1 MVDSQN
7 EFLCV
12 YPSDRSKRTCN
23 GWWDP
28 TWHCTCCLH
37 PHSERHYHCKCHS
50 HRQLKGT
57 LASFPPPWT
66 NMCREAWYC
75 NRVWTTYSISKQFP
89 NCFQAKADAYMEA
102 IPAFNLFIW
111 RLGNITVL
119 RKLNLRIANS
129 LENSLLLVHSDPR
142 WRCISLNLCGP
153 HVSTLFKCWEVTVQ
167 GITLPHI
174 STITRSWLLE
184 QKRMRE

>member
-1 MVDSQN
+1 M
-7 EFLCV
+7 E
-12 YPSDRSKRTCN
+12 
-23 GWWDP
+23 WWDP
-28 TWHCTCCLH
+28 TWHCTCC

-66 NMCREAWYC
+66 NMCRVAWYC

-111 RLGNITVL
+111 RSGNITVL
-119 RKLNLRIANS
+119 RKLDPRIANS
-129 LENSLLLVHSDPR
+129 LGKSLLLVHSDPR

-153 HVSTLFKCWEVTVQ
+153 HVFKHWEVTVQ
-167 GITLPHI
+167 GHI

-184 QKRMRE
+184 QKRMRG